1 MANFSN
7 SDYYFDEIKK
17 KMIECTSKKQIT
29 KSEINA
35 IAEEILLYERSLMG
49 SINSDEELM
58 HIAQRIGTEF
68 YENETIREYQNI
80 LYGKLQEKYE
90 QMHKNN
96 QQEVNPKDANY
107 YFDGIVSLYQDLAIN
122 IDNYSDEQAKDVNE
136 QLKSN
141 SLLMFSLIKSDDELR
156 QIIT

>member
-1 MANFSN
+1 
-7 SDYYFDEIKK
+7 
-17 KMIECTSKKQIT
+17 MIECTSRKQIT

-35 IAEEILLYERSLMG
+35 IAEEILIYERRLME

-90 QMHKNN
+90 QMQK
-96 QQEVNPKDANY
+96 
-107 YFDGIVSLYQDLAIN
+107 
-122 IDNYSDEQAKDVNE
+122 
-136 QLKSN
+136 KSTR
-141 SLLMFSLIKSDDELR
+141 SKSERCKLLF
-156 QIIT
+156 

>member
-1 MANFSN
+1 MNKC
-7 SDYYFDEIKK
+7 KK
-17 KMIECTSKKQIT
+17 
-29 KSEINA
+29 
-35 IAEEILLYERSLMG
+35 
-49 SINSDEELM
+49 
-58 HIAQRIGTEF
+58 
-68 YENETIREYQNI
+68 
-80 LYGKLQEKYE
+80 
-90 QMHKNN
+90 N